1 MKTKKESDKSSMFD
15 KKAAKKA
22 AIITV
27 IVSVLVIIAIL
38 NPKIVETIFPFVIAA
53 LFTLIVWGGLY
64 MIFEE

>member
-1 MKTKKESDKSSMFD
+1 MFD